1 MKDKSMAQVF
11 SRRDG
16 AVATVVISNP
26 AKYNAMNPEM
36 WQSLSEILDSLERDP
51 EVYAIVLEGDGPK
64 AFVSGAD
71 ISRFGDGGPAAKNEN
86 EAEAEMPYMA
96 PMRCTKPVI
105 AKIRGIC
112 MGGGLGLAA
121 ACDVR
126 ICSDD
131 AVFRMPAGRL
141 GLGYAYEGINRYVE
155 LIGPANT
162 LDIFFSARKFDS
174 AEALRMGFVMRVVP
188 AAQLDAQVAEYC
200 ALIADNAPLTLR
212 AAKQAVVTSLKGG
225 EAGHR
230 AKLQAMIAQCAASAD
245 FKEGKAAFMEKRK
258 AVFKGA

>member
-1 MKDKSMAQVF
+1 MAQIL

-16 AVATVVISNP
+16 AVATALISNP
-26 AKYNAMNPEM
+26 AKHNAMGPEM
-36 WQSLSEILDSLERDP
+36 WQSLAEVLDDFERDP
-51 EVYAIVLEGDGPK
+51 AVFVIVLAGDGGK

-71 ISRFGDGGPAAKNEN
+71 ISKFGDGGPASKNETGDQ
-86 EAEAEMPYMA
+86 AQMPYMA
-96 PMRCTKPVI
+96 PLRCTKPVV

-121 ACDVR
+121 ACDIR

-141 GLGYAYEGINRYVE
+141 GLGYAYEGISRYVD

-162 LDIFFSARKFDS
+162 LDIFFSARKFDA

-188 AAQLDAQVAEYC
+188 AAQLDAEVAGYC

-212 AAKQAVVTSLKGG
+212 AAKQAVLTSLRGG
-225 EAGHR
+225 DAGQKAR
-230 AKLQAMIAQCAASAD
+230 LQALISQCAASAD
-245 FKEGKAAFMEKRK
+245 FKEGKTAFMEKRK
-258 AVFKGA
+258 PIFKGA